1 MRILIVALIT
11 LATLMTSCTN
21 KPVPPQNPEQLKNH
35 YPVVHYQGPNKPFT
49 VTLERRLPENWT
61 FLTEIPKEVVRAVLI
76 SEDWS
81 FYSHEGFDFGQIKE
95 AVETNIERGKFAR
108 GASTITQQV
117 AKNVFLDQN
126 KSLIRK
132 LREANLTVQLEEHL
146 SKNRILEMYLNI
158 AEWGEGIFG
167 IEQAARFYFKKSP
180 KNLNVKEGVFLAV
193 LLPGPKKYSQS
204 FRERELT
211 DFIRKRINT
220 ILGKLHSAKVL
231 TDEELD
237 QWKNTKLSFEK

>member
-1 MRILIVALIT
+1 MRNLIIAYALVLT
-11 LATLMTSCTN
+11 ACTN

-35 YPVVHYQGPNKPFT
+35 YPVIHYQGPNKPFT

-61 FLTEIPKEVVRAVLI
+61 FLSEIPKQVVRAVLI

-81 FYSHEGFDFGQIKE
+81 FYQHDGFDFEQIKE
-95 AVETNIERGKFAR
+95 AVEKNLEKGKFAR

-132 LREANLTVQLEEHL
+132 LREANLTVQIEEHV
-146 SKNRILEMYLNI
+146 SKNKILEIYLNI

-167 IEQAARFYFKKSP
+167 IEQAARFYFNKSP
-180 KNLNVKEGVFLAV
+180 KSLNVKEGAFLAV
-193 LLPGPKKYSQS
+193 LLPSPKKYSQS
-204 FRERELT
+204 YRDHHLT
-211 DFIRKRINT
+211 DFVRKQMGV

-231 TDEELD
+231 TDQEYEE
-237 QWKNTKLSFEK
+237 WKSARLSFEK